1 MNPVVQSKTD
11 IDANDHLEV
20 TVIGTYRQID
30 IRRKKIPPAEFRG
43 HVAIEL
49 SDGHLVILEP
59 SWSDDSLRPQQERR
73 KFDNKNVAI
82 TGYLYADAPPPPEP
96 FAVLKMP
103 CLSPVQKIEF
113 KDEF

>member
-1 MNPVVQSKTD
+1 MIPVVQSKTD
-11 IDANDHLEV
+11 IEANDNLEV

-30 IRRKKIPPAEFRG
+30 IRRKKLPPAEFRG

-59 SWSDDSLRPQQERR
+59 SWSDASLRPQEERR
-73 KFDNKNVAI
+73 KFNNKNVAI
-82 TGYLYADAPPPPEP
+82 TGCLHANAPPPPEP

-103 CLSPVQKIEF
+103 CLSPIQKIEF
-113 KDEF
+113 R